1 MQALQF
7 ELVQYLLDLLNGTL
21 KVENPAGTKAQ
32 IVKALKAMIRDLTHG
47 TEVKKLFSFF
57 GMKLAMTMTEPK
69 TATATSTS
77 QMNYLIG

>member
-47 TEVKKLFSFF
+47 TEVK
-57 GMKLAMTMTEPK
+57 E
-69 TATATSTS
+69 
-77 QMNYLIG
+77 